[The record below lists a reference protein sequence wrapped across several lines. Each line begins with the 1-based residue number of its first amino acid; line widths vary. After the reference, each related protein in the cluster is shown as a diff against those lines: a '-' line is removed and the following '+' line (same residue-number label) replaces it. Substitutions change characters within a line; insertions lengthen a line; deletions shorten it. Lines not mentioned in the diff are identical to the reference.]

1 MRPTPSAAELR
12 ELRETVLRTCREFGH
27 EYYVRASDAGDNA
40 RELWRALGGI
50 GALGAGIPEE
60 HGGAGAGVEA
70 LSVVAESIA
79 EAGLPLM
86 LVALSPAVCATMID
100 GFGSPAQ
107 KAEWLPGLADG
118 SRVLGFA
125 ITEPDAGSNTH
136 NIRMR
141 ARRDGDSWVL
151 SGQKYYVSHV
161 DNADALL
168 TVARAEDELG
178 EDELKVFI
186 VPTGAPGLTSSPIKV
201 EILSPERQYSVFY
214 DEVRLDSSA
223 LVGPDAGMAVL
234 YAGLNPERIVSAAL
248 LNGIAR
254 YAIDVAAAYA
264 RERTVWNVPIGAHQ
278 AVSHP
283 LARAET
289 ALTASRLLTASAA
302 RAFDRG
308 ETGGV
313 EAAMAKL
320 TASEAASAALDA
332 AMQTLGGNGMS
343 REYGLATLHGLV
355 RLFRIAPV
363 SSEML
368 LNHVAHKR
376 LSLPRSY

>member
-1 MRPTPSAAELR
+1 VRPTPETSAAELD
-12 ELRETVLRTCREFGH
+12 ELRATVLRTCRGFGH

-40 RELWRALGGI
+40 RDLWRALGEI
-50 GALGAGIPEE
+50 GALGAGISEE
-60 HGGAGAGVEA
+60 HGGAGAGIEA
-70 LSVVAESIA
+70 LSAVAETIA
-79 EAGLPLM
+79 QAGLPLM
-86 LVALSPAVCATMID
+86 LIALSPAVCATVID
-100 GFGSPAQ
+100 GFGTAAQ

-136 NIRMR
+136 NLRTR
-141 ARRDGDSWVL
+141 ARRDAGSWVL

-168 TVARAEDELG
+168 TVARVEDELR
-178 EDELKVFI
+178 VFI
-186 VPTGAPGLTSSPIKV
+186 VPTDAPGLSRTPIEV
-201 EILSPERQYSVFY
+201 EILSPERQYSVFF
-214 DEVRLDSSA
+214 DDVRLDASA
-223 LVGPDAGMAVL
+223 IVGPDAGMAVL

-254 YAIDVAAAYA
+254 YAIDIATDYA
-264 RERTVWNVPIGAHQ
+264 RERTVWDVPIGAHQ

-283 LARAET
+283 LAKAET

-308 ETGGV
+308 EPAGV
-313 EAAMAKL
+313 AAAMAKL
-320 TASEAASAALDA
+320 TASEAASTALDA

-355 RLFRIAPV
+355 RLFRLAPV

>member
-1 MRPTPSAAELR
+1 MRSPPDIPAELAELR
-12 ELRETVLRTCREFGH
+12 ATVLRTCRDFGH
-27 EYYVRASDAGDNA
+27 EYYVRSSAEGDNA
-40 RELWRALGGI
+40 RDLWRALGAV
-50 GALGAGIPEE
+50 GALGAGVSAEY
-60 HGGAGAGVEA
+60 GGAGAGVEA
-70 LSVVAESIA
+70 LAVVAEAIA

-86 LVALSPAVCATMID
+86 LVALSPAVCATMLD
-100 GFGSPAQ
+100 GFGTPVQ

-136 NIRMR
+136 NLRTR
-141 ARRDGDSWVL
+141 ARRDGRDWVL
-151 SGQKYYVSHV
+151 SGQKHYVSHV

-168 TVARAEDELG
+168 TVARTG
-178 EDELKVFI
+178 DELKVFI
-186 VPTGAPGLTSSPIKV
+186 VPTDTPGLSKSPIKV

-214 DEVRLDSSA
+214 DDVRLDGSA
-223 LVGPDAGMAVL
+223 IVGADAGMAVL

-254 YAIDVAAAYA
+254 YAIDIAVGHA

-302 RAFDRG
+302 RGFDRG
-308 ETGGV
+308 ESGGV

-376 LSLPRSY
+376 LALPRSY

>member
-1 MRPTPSAAELR
+1 MRPTPETPAELD
-12 ELRETVLRTCREFGH
+12 ELRETVLRICRDFGH
-27 EYYVRASDAGDNA
+27 EYYVRSSDAGDNA
-40 RELWRALGGI
+40 RDLWRALGGI
-50 GALGAGIPEE
+50 GALGAGISEE
-60 HGGAGAGVEA
+60 HGGAGAGVESLA
-70 LSVVAESIA
+70 VVAEAIA

-100 GFGSPAQ
+100 GFGTPGQ

-136 NIRMR
+136 NLRMR
-141 ARRDGDSWVL
+141 ARREGDQWVL

-168 TVARAEDELG
+168 TVARV

-186 VPTGAPGLTSSPIKV
+186 VPTDAPGLTKSPIEV

-214 DEVRLDSSA
+214 DDVRVDASA
-223 LVGPDAGMAVL
+223 IVGADAGMAVL
-234 YAGLNPERIVSAAL
+234 YAGLNPERIISAAL

-254 YAIDVAAAYA
+254 YAIDIAAGYA
-264 RERTVWNVPIGAHQ
+264 RERTVWSVPIGAHQ

-320 TASEAASAALDA
+320 TASEAASDALDA